1 MHLRL
6 SAQTSDTLQEGLSVR
21 PHGAPQGFVGVEN
34 RAETERKNSQGSKT
48 LANHTRVVDN
58 RLLRESLFG
67 TVIAD
72 DDCEVSTGISQYGG
86 AVDASKVFYREGAP
100 GASSIL
106 KALLLGNTVR
116 VPRHLSLSWEY
127 SHTGN
132 H

>member
-6 SAQTSDTLQEGLSVR
+6 SAQTSDRLEEGLSVR
-21 PHGAPQGFVGVEN
+21 PHGTAQGLVGIEDC
-34 RAETERKNSQGSKT
+34 AETERKNGQGAKT
-48 LANHTRVVDN
+48 LANNAGVVDN
-58 RLLRESLFG
+58 RLLSESLFG
-67 TVIAD
+67 SVIAD
-72 DDCEVSTGISQYGG
+72 DDREVSTGISQHGG

-127 SHTGN
+127 SHTGT
-132 H
+132 